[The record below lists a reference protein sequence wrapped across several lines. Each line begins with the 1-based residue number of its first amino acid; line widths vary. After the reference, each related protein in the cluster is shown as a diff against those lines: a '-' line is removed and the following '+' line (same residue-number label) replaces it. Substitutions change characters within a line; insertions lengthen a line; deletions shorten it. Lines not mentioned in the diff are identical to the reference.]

1 MINIPKNDYVE
12 NTSIN
17 EETVQGI
24 CNAFLNGKVWHPLS
38 AGAFRKCNNML
49 MAYGGKDQPFKTF
62 ADWEDEMMLKSYRF
76 RCFNEAEMRMAWKEL
91 IVAGYH
97 MFEMREYGSWYGY
110 KCCKQP
116 YYNGGREVADFDERW
131 T

>member
-12 NTSIN
+12 NNSIN

-24 CNAFLNGKVWHPLS
+24 CNAFLNGKVWHPLND
-38 AGAFRKCNNML
+38 GAFRKCNNMV
-49 MAYGGKDQPFKTF
+49 MAYGGEKCPFKAF
-62 ADWEDEMMLKSYRF
+62 ADWRDMEHFKSYRF
-76 RCFNEAEMRMAWKEL
+76 KRFNEAEMRMAWKEL
-91 IVAGYH
+91 LNAGYH
-97 MFEMREYGSWYGY
+97 MFELCEYGSWWGY

-116 YYNGGREVADFDERW
+116 YYNGGRKVSDFDERW

>member
-38 AGAFRKCNNML
+38 AGAVRKCNNML
-49 MAYGGKDQPFKTF
+49 MAYGGKDQPFKT
-62 ADWEDEMMLKSYRF
+62 AEWLEERKA
-76 RCFNEAEMRMAWKEL
+76 EAETECVFFGLNDQA
-91 IVAGYH
+91 AAPS
-97 MFEMREYGSWYGY
+97 FE
-110 KCCKQP
+110 Q
-116 YYNGGREVADFDERW
+116 
-131 T
+131 